1 MVQSGALIPSA
12 DASPVFREYRD
23 KSWFLVTSATALITV
38 LGLSASTFIGLW
50 AGGLLGLVGGVV
62 AGATG
67 GLWAGLQMSAT
78 ANRLLRRRLRE
89 RLGVRGRGVFV
100 GLRAYQDD
108 LWSELHRKETDDNV
122 GFLEIGDE
130 SITITSE
137 GAKVCLPRDDI
148 RGFEKE
154 RVKAVPM
161 LWFIR
166 VLVDDDGCYQS
177 SFLLVSREGDS
188 LAAQE
193 KATRLLYERLINW
206 HAEHQLKWL
215 AEHRDEA
222 A

>member
-38 LGLSASTFIGLW
+38 LGLTASTFLGLW
-50 AGGLLGLVGGVV
+50 AGGLFGLVGGVV

-67 GLWAGLQMSAT
+67 GLWAGLKMSAT

-100 GLRAYQDD
+100 GMRAYQDD

-122 GFLEIGDE
+122 GFLEVGDE
-130 SITITSE
+130 SLTITSE

-148 RGFEKE
+148 RGFEQE
-154 RVKAVPM
+154 RVKAVPL

-166 VLVDDDGCYQS
+166 VLIDHEGFEG

-188 LAAQE
+188 LAAQAE
-193 KATRLLYERLINW
+193 ATRLLYERLIDW
-206 HAEHQLKWL
+206 HADHQLKWL